1 MKAILG
7 NQNVLIG
14 LGALR
19 MVFAEVV
26 NIHNSRPFTPSS
38 DDPSEPETLTLNH
51 LLLRRKQLALLP
63 GLFVHED
70 LYRRKQ
76 RRRAQFLVDC
86 LLKRWIEE
94 YVHGRA
100 VYRKKHKFN
109 IGITSIEIIGTSSK
123 VHE

>member
-1 MKAILG
+1 
-7 NQNVLIG
+7 
-14 LGALR
+14 

-26 NIHNSRPFTPSS
+26 NIQNSRPFTPSS

-94 YVHGRA
+94 YV
-100 VYRKKHKFN
+100 VVQF
-109 IGITSIEIIGTSSK
+109 IGKNTSLILE
-123 VHE
+123 